1 MSRKRQSNV
10 VGGRPVR
17 REVKLSDS
25 EDAALCIAAAE
36 LNITVP
42 RYLKESALAVS
53 RGETASE
60 RAQLLKRLFG
70 LQHQLSAVG
79 NNLNQI
85 ARGVNIEG
93 HVRTEL
99 LGTLE
104 ALRAKL
110 RDINGAVSSLS
121 FDGEMP

>member
-1 MSRKRQSNV
+1 MSSKRQSNV

-17 REVKLSDS
+17 REVKLSEL
-25 EDAALCIAAAE
+25 EDAELCIAAAE
-36 LNITVP
+36 WNINVP
-42 RYLKESALAVS
+42 RYLKGSALAVT

-70 LQHQLSAVG
+70 LQHQLSAVR

-85 ARGVNIEG
+85 ASGVNIDG
-93 HVRTEL
+93 HVRYDL
-99 LGTLE
+99 LDTLE
-104 ALRAKL
+104 ALRSNL